1 MKHTKLITILLLSA
15 LCAIAIIRQRS
26 AFAQLNDRTQN
37 PNVANFGI
45 AKSLTEQIGNGTGDW
60 STPDSSSF
68 IIARD
73 PFRAIRRGRQLF
85 QRKFLRSQ
93 GQGPLAADGVG
104 DLNTTLS
111 LGAGIS
117 DSCAGCHGRP
127 RGAAGVGGDVV
138 TRPDS
143 RDAPHLF
150 GIGLKEMLADE
161 ITADLRLI
169 RSQAIAEW
177 RRTHRGNSKIL
188 QSKGIE
194 FGTIIIRDNGQIDTS
209 EVRGVNPD
217 LRVRPFFAH
226 GAKISIRE
234 SAIGAFNEEMGLQSV
249 DPALMRAHN
258 GSRITT
264 FSGMQLDGSNDQ
276 IEAPPT
282 ETATDDLDHDGITNE
297 IPASLVY

>member
-1 MKHTKLITILLLSA
+1 MKHTSLKLVVILLLTAAVS
-15 LCAIAIIRQRS
+15 AIAVMRQGP
-26 AFAQLNDRTQN
+26 ALAQLNDRTNN

-45 AKSLTEQIGNGTGDW
+45 AKSLAEQIGNGTGDW

-93 GQGPLAADGVG
+93 GQGPLAADGTG
-104 DLNTTLS
+104 DINTNLS

-127 RGAAGVGGDVV
+127 RGSAGVGGDVV

-161 ITADLRLI
+161 ITDDLRSI
-169 RSQAIAEW
+169 RVQVMNEW
-177 RRTHRGNSKIL
+177 R
-188 QSKGIE
+188 Q
-194 FGTIIIRDNGQIDTS
+194 
-209 EVRGVNPD
+209 
-217 LRVRPFFAH
+217 
-226 GAKISIRE
+226 
-234 SAIGAFNEEMGLQSV
+234 
-249 DPALMRAHN
+249 
-258 GSRITT
+258 
-264 FSGMQLDGSNDQ
+264 
-276 IEAPPT
+276 
-282 ETATDDLDHDGITNE
+282 
-297 IPASLVY
+297 